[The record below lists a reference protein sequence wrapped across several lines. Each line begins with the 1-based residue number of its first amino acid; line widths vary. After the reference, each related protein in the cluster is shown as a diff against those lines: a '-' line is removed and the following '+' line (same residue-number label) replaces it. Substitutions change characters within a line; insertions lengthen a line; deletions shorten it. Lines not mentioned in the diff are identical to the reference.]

1 MEYLTIKESAEH
13 LSKSVSTIRNYV
25 RQLKAT
31 KTKLFEGETIL
42 KYKTLSNGAKQVYIL
57 KSYLDSRINVDT
69 SVDMSV
75 NRSIDTHI
83 DTSLTSENSML
94 IESLKD
100 HIESLKKELENR
112 NKQIDEFLIL
122 EQKAID
128 RIQEQNHI
136 IHQLNMIVED
146 NRTETI
152 NNKKED
158 FSEVDSVDF
167 EHVQELN
174 EKRSEILKEVLQ
186 KGERTFNEWLNG
198 NQ

>member
-13 LSKSVSTIRNYV
+13 LTKSVSTIRNYV

-42 KYKTLSNGAKQVYIL
+42 KHKTLSNGAKQVYIL
-57 KSYLDSRINVDT
+57 KSYLDSLINVDT
-69 SVDMSV
+69 SIDISV
-75 NRSIDTHI
+75 NRSIDTP
-83 DTSLTSENSML
+83 LTSENSML

-152 NNKKED
+152 NNKNKEYT
-158 FSEVDSVDF
+158 EVDSVDF

-174 EKRSEILKEVLQ
+174 EKRSDILKEVLQ

>member
-1 MEYLTIKESAEH
+1 MEYLTIKESATH
-13 LSKSVSTIRNYV
+13 LTKSVSTIRNYV
-25 RQLKAT
+25 RELKAT

-42 KYKTLSNGAKQVYIL
+42 KHKTLSNGAKQVFIL
-57 KSYLDSRINVDT
+57 KSYLDSRINLDM
-69 SVDMSV
+69 SIDMSV

-100 HIESLKKELENR
+100 HIESLKTELANR
-112 NKQIDEFLIL
+112 NKQIDDFLIL

-158 FSEVDSVDF
+158 FSDIDSVDF

-174 EKRSEILKEVLQ
+174 EKRSDILKEVLK
-186 KGERTFNEWLNG
+186 KGERSSIYS
-198 NQ
+198 

>member
-31 KTKLFEGETIL
+31 KTKLFEGETII
-42 KYKTLSNGAKQVYIL
+42 KHKTLSNGAKQVYIL
-57 KSYLDSRINVDT
+57 KNYLDSRIRDDM

-75 NRSIDTHI
+75 NRSTDTP
-83 DTSLTSENSML
+83 LTSENSML

-136 IHQLNMIVED
+136 IHQLNMIVDD

-174 EKRSEILKEVLQ
+174 EKRSQILKEVLQ
-186 KGERTFNEWLNG
+186 NGERTFNEWLNG

>member
-1 MEYLTIKESAEH
+1 MEYLTIKESAVH

-42 KYKTLSNGAKQVYIL
+42 KHKKLLNGAKQVYIL
-57 KSYLDSRINVDT
+57 KSYLDSLINVDM
-69 SVDMSV
+69 SIDMSV
-75 NRSIDTHI
+75 NRSIDTP
-83 DTSLTSENSML
+83 LTSENSML

-152 NNKKED
+152 NNKNKEYT
-158 FSEVDSVDF
+158 EVDSVDF

-174 EKRSEILKEVLQ
+174 EKRSDILKEVLQ

-198 NQ
+198 N

>member
-1 MEYLTIKESAEH
+1 MEYLTIKESATH

-25 RQLKAT
+25 RELKAT
-31 KTKLFEGETIL
+31 KTKLFEGEKIL
-42 KYKTLSNGAKQVYIL
+42 KHKTLSNGAKQVYIL
-57 KSYLDSRINVDT
+57 KSYLDSRISVDM
-69 SVDMSV
+69 SIDMSV
-75 NRSIDTHI
+75 NRSIDTP
-83 DTSLTSENSML
+83 LTSENSML

-100 HIESLKKELENR
+100 HIESLKTELANR
-112 NKQIDEFLIL
+112 NKQIDDFLIL

-146 NRTETI
+146 NRTETV
-152 NNKKED
+152 NNKNED
-158 FSEVDSVDF
+158 YTEVDSVDF

-174 EKRSEILKEVLQ
+174 QKRSDILKEVLQ

-198 NQ
+198 NE

>member
-1 MEYLTIKESAEH
+1 MQYLTIKESAAH
-13 LSKSVSTIRNYV
+13 LTKSVSTIRNYV

-31 KTKLFEGETIL
+31 KTKLFEGGNIL
-42 KYKTLSNGAKQVYIL
+42 KYKTLSNGAEQVYIL

-69 SVDMSV
+69 SINM
-75 NRSIDTHI
+75 SIDTP
-83 DTSLTSENSML
+83 LTSENNML

-136 IHQLNMIVED
+136 IHQLNMIVDD

-152 NNKKED
+152 NNKKEEYT
-158 FSEVDSVDF
+158 EVDSVDF

-174 EKRSEILKEVLQ
+174 EKRSDILKEVLQ
-186 KGERTFNEWLNG
+186 NGERTFNEWLNG